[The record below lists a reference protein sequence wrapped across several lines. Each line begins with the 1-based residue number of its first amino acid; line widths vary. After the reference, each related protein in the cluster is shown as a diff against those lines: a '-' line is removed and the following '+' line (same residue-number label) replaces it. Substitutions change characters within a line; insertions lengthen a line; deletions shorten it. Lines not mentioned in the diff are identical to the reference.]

1 MRMRL
6 SEMPEGSFGVVI
18 DIIGGRGRIRKLMEL
33 GVVPGVRIMVIRN
46 PPYGPIIIKARGYNL
61 AIGRGLAESVYVD
74 TSI

>member
-6 SEMPEGSFGVVI
+6 SDMPEGSLGIVI

-33 GVVPGVRIMVIRN
+33 GIVPGSRVMVIRN
-46 PPYGPIIIKARGYNL
+46 PPYGPIIIKTRGYNL

-74 TSI
+74 VQT